1 MTTSNANGATTSRSR
16 FTSMEFIG
24 EVILLIAVAAFFIY
38 MYLDSVPPDADALG
52 WLPWRL
58 EWDNGGWLLPRIAV
72 LFGTPFWFWR
82 AYLLFKA
89 GASSTTGQ
97 IMDTGFLETDDDP
110 MMVLRRWFQLIGTT
124 GALLIGLW
132 VFGFHIAVPAYT
144 ILYLIIFGKV
154 KWYWTLIPAVFFEV
168 IIIGIYGYL
177 LLSEWGHAGCA
188 RLARHRSDMGRRHRR
203 LAQLLRGQP
212 RVVVTLHTRCCML
225 VLYGSSTICSNEVN
239 VPNSASR

>member
-1 MTTSNANGATTSRSR
+1 MTTSNANGAAAPRSR
-16 FTSMEFIG
+16 FTSIEFIG
-24 EVILLIAVAAFFIY
+24 EVILLAAVAAFFIY
-38 MYLDSVPPDADALG
+38 MWLDSVPPDADALG
-52 WLPWRL
+52 WLPWRM

-110 MMVLRRWFQLIGTT
+110 TMVLWRWIQLIGTT
-124 GALLIGLW
+124 GALLVGLW

-154 KWYWTLIPAVFFEV
+154 KWYWTIIPAVFFE
-168 IIIGIYGYL
+168 IIIVGIYGYI
-177 LLSEWGHAGCA
+177 LLSEWGTPVA
-188 RLARHRSDMGRRHRR
+188 REWPVIGNVWDFAIDAWHNF
-203 LAQLLRGQP
+203 
-212 RVVVTLHTRCCML
+212 
-225 VLYGSSTICSNEVN
+225 YESNLE
-239 VPNSASR
+239 S